1 MRSLI
6 NVHSYF
12 IANHFYMQGFD
23 DLFDKEHGSS
33 VKRLKMFSAL
43 IIIVKSQHAVPD
55 VYRTYGVHTHTP
67 IFSLSA
73 SHSLS
78 PFFFFFLN
86 AQEWQIFHAL
96 CHSKWC
102 FVGNISHALLKY
114 EEVFY
119 QKIELWRIY
128 LLRSLVLW
136 LVLPISI
143 PCYLQYL
150 IILDCL
156 LKYKA
161 NIISGN
167 LCLRHFVYFISP
179 FKFLIL
185 ICPKL
190 LLSFHLRDISFY
202 LFIPRTTGIFLY
214 LQKISDSDEKNA
226 Q

>member
-1 MRSLI
+1 M
-6 NVHSYF
+6 
-12 IANHFYMQGFD
+12 
-23 DLFDKEHGSS
+23 
-33 VKRLKMFSAL
+33 
-43 IIIVKSQHAVPD
+43 
-55 VYRTYGVHTHTP
+55 
-67 IFSLSA
+67 
-73 SHSLS
+73 
-78 PFFFFFLN
+78 
-86 AQEWQIFHAL
+86 
-96 CHSKWC
+96 
-102 FVGNISHALLKY
+102 
-114 EEVFY
+114 FY

-202 LFIPRTTGIFLY
+202 LFIPRTTGIFYICRRFQTLMR
-214 LQKISDSDEKNA
+214 KMPSDTRECLSNLFSWEIRVSKP
-226 Q
+226 